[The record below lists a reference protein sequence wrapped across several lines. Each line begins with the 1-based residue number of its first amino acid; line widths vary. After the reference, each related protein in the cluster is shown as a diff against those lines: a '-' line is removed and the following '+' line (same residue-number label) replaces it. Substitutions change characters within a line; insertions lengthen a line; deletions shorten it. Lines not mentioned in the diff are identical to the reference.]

1 MAMFVIGSWIGALI
15 NIAIFDRSDWGFAFA
30 TGASVCW
37 IVSMCARRTGQ
48 GGGDE

>member
-15 NIAIFDRSDWGFAFA
+15 NIAIFDRADWGFWFA

-37 IVSMCARRTGQ
+37 IVSMCDRRTGQ
-48 GGGDE
+48 GGGE